1 MPYPGNTINDII
13 EIYQESDPLLKM
25 GRIPYV
31 LNIRN
36 TSTFDHAHDHQGS
49 LY

>member
-1 MPYPGNTINDII
+1 MSYSGSSINDNI
-13 EIYQESDPLLKM
+13 EMYQEFDPLLKM

-36 TSTFDHAHDHQGS
+36 ISTSEHAHEHQGS

>member
-1 MPYPGNTINDII
+1 MSYSGKIINDII
-13 EIYQESDPLLKM
+13 EIYQEFDPLLKM

-36 TSTFDHAHDHQGS
+36 ISTCEHAHDHQGS
-49 LY
+49 LF